1 MRIEIDKIKY
11 VIEEAFAVKQRV
23 GRPRFRQ
30 ARFGLVLRRPQGCT
44 LYGSFEY
51 HDGTYCKPFKY

>member
-1 MRIEIDKIKY
+1 MRIGIDNITY
-11 VIEEAFAVKQRV
+11 VVEEAHPVKQRI

-30 ARFGLVLRRPQGCT
+30 AKFGLVLSRPQGCT
-44 LYGSFEY
+44 LYGSFMY